1 MKLKLYIKSAC
12 FVLIFVGLLLSV
24 RYVFKESSAHLQKV
38 AIVTKGELDYISKPQ
53 IIDLIKPFQQDTWW
67 ELDVEN
73 VTQAIQAYP
82 GIKEI
87 KVQKQWPDQL
97 VVELTEYQPKA
108 YWNSR
113 NEILLEDKEVI
124 APKYFSGIGNLPVF
138 YGQKDDIDTIE
149 KTYERLQKIAA
160 DNGFSIRDISFQ
172 GNQWQVTLNTDV
184 RVWLGSSQI
193 EQKLLQL
200 LQNYKSIEIPKGKK
214 LATVDMR
221 YHSGFAVGFKATD
234 NDAQKA

>member
-12 FVLIFVGLLLSV
+12 FVLIVVALLLGV
-24 RYVFKESSAHLQKV
+24 RYMFKESSAHLQKV

-53 IIDLIKPFQQDTWW
+53 IVDLIKPFQQDTWW
-67 ELDVEN
+67 ELDVDD
-73 VTQAIQAYP
+73 VTQAIKQYP

-97 VVELTEYQPKA
+97 IVKLAEYQPKA

-113 NEILLEDKEVI
+113 DQILLEDKEII
-124 APKYFSGIGNLPVF
+124 APKYFSGSINLPVF
-138 YGQKDDIDTIE
+138 YGDKNNIDTIE
-149 KTYERLQKIAA
+149 NGYERLQKIAR
-160 DNGFSIRDISFQ
+160 DNGFSIYNISFQ

-184 RVWLGSSQI
+184 AVWLGSSRI

-200 LQNYKSIEIPKGKK
+200 LQNYKSIEIPKEQQ

-221 YHSGFAVGFKATD
+221 YHSGFAVGFKAAD
-234 NDAQKA
+234 DDAQKG

>member
-12 FVLIFVGLLLSV
+12 FVLIVVGLLLGV

-53 IIDLIKPFQQDTWW
+53 IVDLIKPFQQDTWW
-67 ELDVEN
+67 QLDVDN
-73 VTQAIQAYP
+73 VTRAIQAYP

-97 VVELTEYQPKA
+97 VVQLTEYQPKA

-113 NEILLEDKEVI
+113 DEILLEDKEII
-124 APKYFSGIGNLPVF
+124 APKYFSAKVNFPVF
-138 YGQKDDIDTIE
+138 YGDKNNIDTIE
-149 KTYERLQKIAA
+149 SGYERLQKIAL
-160 DNGFSIRDISFQ
+160 DNGFSIRDINFQ

-184 RVWLGSSQI
+184 AVWLGSSRI

-200 LQNYKSIEIPKGKK
+200 LQNYKSIEIPKGQQ

-221 YHSGFAVGFKATD
+221 YHSGFAVGFKEADDHT
-234 NDAQKA
+234 QKG

>member
-1 MKLKLYIKSAC
+1 MKLKLYLKSTC
-12 FVLIFVGLLLSV
+12 FVLIVVGLLLGV

-53 IIDLIKPFQQDTWW
+53 IVDLIKPFQQDTWW
-67 ELDVEN
+67 ELNVDD
-73 VTQAIQAYP
+73 VTQAIKQYP

-87 KVQKQWPDQL
+87 KVQKQWSDQL
-97 VVELTEYQPKA
+97 IVELTEYQPKA

-124 APKYFSGIGNLPVF
+124 APKYFSESMNLPIF
-138 YGQKDDIDTIE
+138 YGDKNNIDTIE
-149 KTYERLQKIAA
+149 NGYGRLQKVAVG
-160 DNGFSIRDISFQ
+160 NGFSVRDISFQ
-172 GNQWQVTLNTDV
+172 GNQWQVTLNSDV
-184 RVWLGSSQI
+184 KVWLGSSRI

-200 LQNYKSIEIPKGKK
+200 LQNYKSIEIPKGQK

-221 YHSGFAVGFKATD
+221 YHSGFAVGFKAAD
-234 NDAQKA
+234 DDAQKG